1 MVEKI
6 SKIVGLLFSAEMVVL
21 SFVSKDKWKK
31 VLALTSIMLV
41 LPSFSYEY
49 CLISYLAPLLIF
61 LVSDHKKFDWLYVI
75 AFFIMTVPFAFNPN
89 SFFEG
94 VYGYGVRGVVV
105 LENIGQAFMFAILQ
119 IDFIVEI
126 IKNSKKKKVR

>member
-1 MVEKI
+1 MEK
-6 SKIVGLLFSAEMVVL
+6 VYALF
-21 SFVSKDKWKK
+21 
-31 VLALTSIMLV
+31 LADI
-41 LPSFSYEY
+41 EGN
-49 CLISYLAPLLIF
+49 
-61 LVSDHKKFDWLYVI
+61 FDWLYVI